1 MKSIRRLH
9 AWLGVLFAP
18 TIIFFALSGALQ
30 LFGLH
35 EAARGETPGLLAK
48 MGMVHT
54 HQTTEMPQRR
64 PPAQPKPEAEAPRA
78 PQAELM
84 AKVAQGAKPAE
95 PRPTTMPIK
104 IFFALM
110 AVSLIASSGLGLWI
124 AFTSKR
130 DRRLHVA
137 LLAAG
142 VVLPIVLLAL

>member
-35 EAARGETPGLLAK
+35 EIERGETPGLVAK

-54 HQTTEMPQRR
+54 HQTTQMPQR
-64 PPAQPKPEAEAPRA
+64 K
-78 PQAELM
+78 PQAQAAPAPHVEE
-84 AKVAQGAKPAE
+84 ARSAAQ

-110 AVSLIASSGLGLWI
+110 AISLIASSGLGLWI

-130 DRRLHVA
+130 DRTLHVA
-137 LLAAG
+137 LLVAG
-142 VVLPIVLLAL
+142 VVLPVLLLAL

>member
-18 TIIFFALSGALQ
+18 SIIFFALSGALQ

-35 EAARGETPGLLAK
+35 ETERGETPGLVAK

-54 HQTTEMPQRR
+54 HQTTQMPQRKPQPQAR
-64 PPAQPKPEAEAPRA
+64 AAPPQVEPARPAQPKP
-78 PQAELM
+78 
-84 AKVAQGAKPAE
+84 
-95 PRPTTMPIK
+95 TTLPIK
-104 IFFALM
+104 VFFALM
-110 AVSLIASSGLGLWI
+110 ASSLIVSSGLGLWI

-130 DRRLHVA
+130 DRTLHVV

-142 VVLPIVLLAL
+142 VVLPVLLLAL

>member
-1 MKSIRRLH
+1 MKSVRRIH

-18 TIIFFALSGALQ
+18 SIIFFALSGALQ

-35 EAARGETPGLLAK
+35 ETERGETPGLVAK

-54 HQTTEMPQRR
+54 HQTTQMPQRKPQPQAAPPQHTEEAR
-64 PPAQPKPEAEAPRA
+64 PAQP
-78 PQAELM
+78 Q
-84 AKVAQGAKPAE
+84 
-95 PRPTTMPIK
+95 RPTTMPIK

-110 AVSLIASSGLGLWI
+110 ASSLIASSVLGLWI

-137 LLAAG
+137 LFAAG
-142 VVLPIVLLAL
+142 VVLPVLLLAL

>member
-9 AWLGVLFAP
+9 AWLGVLFEP
-18 TIIFFALSGALQ
+18 SIIFFALSGALQ

-35 EAARGETPGLLAK
+35 ETERGETPGLIAK

-54 HQTTEMPQRR
+54 HQTTQMPQRKPQPQAAPQHIEPAR
-64 PPAQPKPEAEAPRA
+64 PAQPKP
-78 PQAELM
+78 
-84 AKVAQGAKPAE
+84 
-95 PRPTTMPIK
+95 TTLPIK

-110 AVSLIASSGLGLWI
+110 ASSLIASSGLGLWI

-142 VVLPIVLLAL
+142 VVLPVLLLAL